1 MNFFVYPKWSGCQY
15 ESVDGVFCKKHDNY
29 SQRVYHQTDMQ
40 IEKQEDELFLKLL
53 DKASKELAEE
63 LKNGNKS

>member
-1 MNFFVYPKWSGCQY
+1 
-15 ESVDGVFCKKHDNY
+15 
-29 SQRVYHQTDMQ
+29 MQ